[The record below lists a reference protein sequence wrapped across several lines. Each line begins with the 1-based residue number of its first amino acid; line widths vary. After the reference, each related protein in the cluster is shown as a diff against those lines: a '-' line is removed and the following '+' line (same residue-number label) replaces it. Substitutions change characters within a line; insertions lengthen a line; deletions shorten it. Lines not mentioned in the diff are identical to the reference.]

1 MNEDRYV
8 IVYDSGDWVYDNETG
23 DYMHLEECCDRLNDY
38 EESMATVGGFIQ
50 TFDRL
55 LDEAEKGE

>member
-1 MNEDRYV
+1 MKEERYV
-8 IVYDSGDWVYDNETG
+8 MIEDAGDWIVDTETG
-23 DYMHLEECCDRLNDY
+23 EYLHLEEACSKLNDY

-55 LDEAEKGE
+55 LDEANKEV